1 MARANAASEPAR
13 AGTILGVARSIAHP
27 AYDRLMAL
35 EPKLRLAIPML
46 TAILLAILA
55 TGVWM
60 QSSAGRQDAIEDAIG
75 DLEMAALLLVAEA
88 KAVTPEQTI
97 ATIRN
102 LKDKPAFRGRHVIY
116 ADGGGH
122 ILARGGS
129 ELPFP
134 AKSLDD
140 IIGHQHP
147 LLVFADR
154 SGVLEIELAGLGQT
168 LTTLRVVHGG
178 AGQIL
183 LLHPVEKAIYNWTQR
198 NRAQLMLILCETI
211 ALLGLTV
218 AFMLQSGCAHAVNRD
233 CERVRQRVD
242 SALNSGRSGLWDW
255 DLARGTVFWS
265 DSMYALLGYNRA
277 SELISFSDMTSL
289 IHPDD
294 ADLYALADAL
304 ARGTA
309 TQIDQEFRA
318 RNAKGEWVWLK
329 ARAEKILDPHTG
341 ACHLVG
347 IAVDI
352 SETRRMA
359 EYSATVDQRLR
370 DAVESISEAFVLWDA
385 DKRLVTCNTKFL
397 SLHQIAPEEAVPG
410 LNHAELMERS
420 AQPQIEDER
429 PHAERP
435 EAGARSYEARL
446 ADGRWLQINERRTR
460 DGGFVSVGTDITK
473 LKTQESRLIDSERE
487 LIANVTD
494 LRSSRRKLEA
504 QAQQLA
510 DLAERYLEQKAEA
523 ESANRAKSEFLANM
537 SHELRT
543 PLNAIIGF
551 SDIMSNEL
559 FGALGCE
566 RYQEYCRDIRGSGEY
581 LLTVINDILNMS
593 RLESGRIKLEKAPV
607 EIAAA
612 AEGALATIA
621 EPARDKQIELI
632 VDIDAGIT
640 INGDARAIG
649 QILTNLLQNAV
660 KFTPSGGMV
669 AIRAR
674 RIGEGVNIYVE
685 DNGIGIPKEALGRLG
700 QPFAQVEG
708 ELSKSYKGS
717 GLGLAIARSLTE
729 LHGGSVR
736 IRSSLGAG
744 TMVMVHLPVG
754 QVQPSATA
762 A

>member
-1 MARANAASEPAR
+1 MARANAASDPVR

-46 TAILLAILA
+46 TAVFLAILA
-55 TGVWM
+55 TGVWV
-60 QSSAGRQDAIEDAIG
+60 QSSSSRQDAMDDAIG
-75 DLEMAALLLVAEA
+75 DLDMAALMLVAES
-88 KAVTPEQTI
+88 KTMPLEQVAI
-97 ATIRN
+97 AIRT
-102 LKDKPAFRGRHVIY
+102 LKDNAAFRGHH
-116 ADGGGH
+116 A
-122 ILARGGS
+122 ILADQTGQIIATGGAD
-129 ELPFP
+129 LPFP
-134 AKSLDD
+134 ARSIDD
-140 IIGHQHP
+140 VIGQQNP

-154 SGVLEIELAGLGQT
+154 GGVLEVEAPGLGPT
-168 LTTLRVVHGG
+168 LTTLRIIKGG
-178 AGQIL
+178 AGQLL
-183 LLHPVEKAIYNWTQR
+183 LLHPVEKAIAAWAHR
-198 NRAQLMLILCETI
+198 NRAQLVLIICETL
-211 ALLGLTV
+211 ALLGLTA
-218 AFMLQSGCAHAVNRD
+218 AFMLQSGFAHAVNRD

-242 SALNSGRSGLWDW
+242 SALNSGRCGLWDW

-265 DSMYALLGYNRA
+265 DSMYALLGYDRV
-277 SELISFSDMTSL
+277 SELISFGDVISL

-304 ARGTA
+304 ARGT
-309 TQIDQEFRA
+309 TQQIDQEFRA
-318 RNAKGEWVWLK
+318 RHANGEWIWLK
-329 ARAEKILDPHTG
+329 ARAEKICDPHTG
-341 ACHLVG
+341 AWHLVG

-352 SETRRMA
+352 SEQRRMA

-370 DAVESISEAFVLWDA
+370 DAVEATSEAFVLWDA
-385 DKRLVTCNTKFL
+385 QKRLVTCNTKFL
-397 SLHQIAPEEAVPG
+397 KLHQLTAEDARPG
-410 LNHAELMERS
+410 LDYAELMSRS
-420 AQPQIEDER
+420 AQPQIDDER
-429 PHAERP
+429 PNAERP

-473 LKTQESRLIDSERE
+473 LKTQETRLIESERE
-487 LIANVTD
+487 LIATVTD
-494 LRSSRRKLEA
+494 LRASRRKLEA

-523 ESANRAKSEFLANM
+523 ETANRAKSEFLANM

-581 LLTVINDILNMS
+581 LLSVINDILDMS
-593 RLESGRIKLEKAPV
+593 RLESGRIKLEKVP
-607 EIAAA
+607 
-612 AEGALATIA
+612 LDIA
-621 EPARDKQIELI
+621 EAARLAMTKVADAARDKQIELKF
-632 VDIDAGIT
+632 DIDAGIMVT
-640 INGDARAIG
+640 ADPRAIS
-649 QILTNLLQNAV
+649 QILVNLLQNAV
-660 KFTPSGGMV
+660 KFTPAEGMV
-669 AIRAR
+669 AVRAR

-685 DNGIGIPKEALGRLG
+685 DNGIGIPKEALGKLG

-708 ELSKSYKGS
+708 ELSKNYKGS
-717 GLGLAIARSLTE
+717 GLGLAIARSLAE
-729 LHGGSVR
+729 LHGGSLR

-744 TMVMVHLPVG
+744 TMVMVHLPLCRDL
-754 QVQPSATA
+754 SSKA